1 MLRPLQQSFRRKT
14 GIVFRQA
21 CRSVL
26 LDFLIPW
33 FYSIFST
40 HSSIYFF
47 HPFPRIYLHL
57 WIPFHFPIWFFGLRP
72 SNASTSILI
81 INLFRSL
88 RAFFLSLLSVH
99 FTSVVNV
106 SLTVGW
112 ASFRCGSTATVNKIF
127 KVRGSHARKWGFG
140 QVFNVTRGWH
150 TLCKKRYYVLRIW
163 ERHFCYHGF
172 ITTLWETQL
181 HLTCCVL
188 STHLCSRYF
197 STKTI

>member
-1 MLRPLQQSFRRKT
+1 MQKCPSWFSH
-14 GIVFRQA
+14 
-21 CRSVL
+21 SVIL
-26 LDFLIPW
+26 LYLFHSLLNLFL
-33 FYSIFST
+33 SSFST
-40 HSSIYFF
+40 YLSS
-47 HPFPRIYLHL
+47 PLNSFP
-57 WIPFHFPIWFFGLRP
+57 FPIWFFGLRP
-72 SNASTSILI
+72 SIASTSILI

-112 ASFRCGSTATVNKIF
+112 ASFRCGSTATVNKIY

-140 QVFNVTRGWH
+140 QVFNITRGWH
-150 TLCKKRYYVLRIW
+150 TLCKMRYYVLRIW

-181 HLTCCVL
+181 HLTSCVL
-188 STHLCSRYF
+188 STHSCSRYF